1 MWKWIKRITIV
12 VLLLL
17 VIALIA
23 IRSPYVQSKLVSYV
37 GDRLAERLGT
47 RVEVGRVDF
56 EFFRS
61 LVLQEVLIEDQ
72 QSDTLLY
79 FKKLSCSID
88 RILPNKNTFS
98 FRDLELD
105 GVLFDLKILE
115 GEEHTNLQ
123 FILDQFATDGTDT
136 TAKGG
141 TFRTDEIEITDLEF
155 RFYDANKLD
164 SSSSIHFSDLNVKH
178 MNLIARDV
186 VVFDDTIRADVR
198 TLNLEEKSGFS
209 LIDLIGR
216 ATVSSQGLAVLGSH
230 IETGNSK
237 IHGDIVFEHDD
248 YGAYKN
254 FVNEVD
260 LRCTFDSTSVY
271 SGDLAY
277 FVKAL
282 NGTNMRVGLAGKI
295 RGTVS
300 DLKARKLDLRFGRK
314 SIFKGSV
321 DMAGLPDIE
330 ETFMLV
336 DVKQL
341 RTNSSDLEQIDAA
354 PFGHG
359 KKLKMPKNLGNAGDI
374 NFRGNITGFVNDIV
388 AYGTVDTDIGRL
400 KTDMSF
406 VRDTSDGDFTY
417 EGRFIAERFDLGKF
431 YANKNLGELSCN
443 LVVDA
448 HGTNINT
455 LVADIEGTVG
465 QLQFNEYDISSITVN
480 GLFETKHFTGILEC
494 KDPNLEFI
502 FNGEFDFNR
511 EDPWLEFEANIF
523 HADLHALA
531 LVEGEGYSSLAT
543 RIGISTSLDL
553 SNPNGSLSLEDFS
566 YCNDDGQYDLGNA
579 YFETYDHEDGKRF
592 TLHSN
597 IAHAEITG
605 VYNAQE
611 ITGALRSIFYSVFP
625 SMLEEV
631 EYEQV
636 TQNFSFE
643 LEMGESDRFFELI
656 LPDLRVASG
665 SWLKGSVDTRT
676 FDLEFDAYSASVTWQ
691 GKEVS
696 GLELA
701 MHKTSEIMA
710 ASIKAQKAMLSD
722 SLFVDDLLITS
733 KGYQNEFEALLD
745 WRGSGLGA
753 NGRIELQGQIYGPS
767 MVDIDLLPSQF
778 DLKEQHWRTEETSV
792 FKIDHREISIEGL
805 KLTNGRE
812 KFMVEGDI
820 SEDPNKSLKMMFEDL
835 HLSNFNVLLE
845 KSGISLQGVLEGE
858 ASVSNVYSKNPLF
871 LSYLCV
877 DSLGLNEKNLGY
889 LTLAAV
895 WQNEEELIDLQG
907 TLTNDNI
914 KSLDLRGNIKPD
926 DENSTLDLHADLNE
940 LDFSFLNAL
949 IPANITDIHG
959 FGTGSISLA
968 GQLSKPELSGSVFL
982 RDGGL
987 RVEELNT
994 AFTFEH
1000 TINLYPGS
1008 ITFDFIEAHDEEY
1021 REGRPGH
1028 KGVISGAI
1036 NHNAFKDWNF
1046 DIFGELDNVLALNT
1060 TSSMNDLYYG
1070 VAYGSGEFNVFGY
1083 SENLEITVRAKTEK
1097 GTKLELPLS
1106 SSTEVSMHEFI
1117 RFVDKEP
1124 KKFKVVDQ
1132 GPDLTGITMDLDL
1145 EVTPD
1150 ADIELIFDETVG
1162 DILRGNG
1169 QGNIRMEIDPS
1180 GEFTMHGD
1188 YTVNEGDYLFTLQN
1202 ILNKR
1207 FMIDK
1212 GGTIQWYGD
1221 PYAAILDLRTVYQT
1235 RTSLYDLMYDKRE
1248 EFKKRV
1254 PVDVVMHLTN
1264 TLLDPLISFGIEV
1277 PTVSQEVRTMV
1288 ETSINTEQE
1297 MSRQV
1302 FSLIVLNKFLPPPNG
1317 VQTAE
1322 TTTGSVTASTTS
1334 EMLSNQVSNW
1344 LSKISDDF
1352 DIGFHY
1358 RPGDNVTENEVE
1370 VALSTQIFNDRVSI
1384 NTNVGYQYG
1393 ETSYTQN
1400 PNAIIG
1406 DFEVEVKLTE
1416 EGKLRAKVFNV
1427 SNDQDLANVNQ
1438 APTTQGV
1445 GLSYTEEFDNWPELM
1460 CKFKNIFKK
1469 KDKRMT
1475 CDPYAP

>member
-1 MWKWIKRITIV
+1 MWKWTKRITIV
-12 VLLLL
+12 VLVLL
-17 VIALIA
+17 VVAVIA

-37 GDRLAERLGT
+37 GDYLAEQLGT
-47 RVEVGRVDF
+47 HVEVGHVDL

-61 LVLQEVLIEDQ
+61 LVLQEILIEDQ

-79 FKKLSCSID
+79 INRLSCSID
-88 RILPNKNTFS
+88 RFQLKKQIFS
-98 FRDLELD
+98 FRDLELE

-115 GEEHTNLQ
+115 GEENTNMQ
-123 FILDQFATDGTDT
+123 FIVDHFASDRKDT
-136 TAKGG
+136 TATARMLK
-141 TFRTDEIEITDLEF
+141 TDEIEITDLQF
-155 RFYDANKLD
+155 RFLDENKPD
-164 SSSSIHFSDLNVKH
+164 SSTGIHFSDLDVKN
-178 MNLIARDV
+178 MNLIARNV
-186 VVFDDTIRADVR
+186 VFFDDTIKADVK
-198 TLNLEEKSGFS
+198 LLSLEEKSGFKI
-209 LIDLIGR
+209 IDLFGKT
-216 ATVSSQGLAVLGSH
+216 TVSPRGLAVIGSH
-230 IETGNSK
+230 IETGNSN
-237 IHGDIVFEHDD
+237 IHGDIVFE
-248 YGAYKN
+248 YEKYSSYKE
-254 FVNEVD
+254 FVDEVD
-260 LRCTFDSTSVY
+260 LRCTFDSASVY

-277 FVKAL
+277 FVDAL
-282 NGTNMRVGLAGKI
+282 YGTDMRLGLAGKI

-300 DLKARKLDLRFGRK
+300 DLKARKLDLRFGSR

-321 DMAGLPDIE
+321 DMIGLPDIE

-341 RTNSSDLEQIDAA
+341 RTNKKDLELIDAA
-354 PFGHG
+354 PFGEG
-359 KKLKMPKNLGNAGDI
+359 NKLKMPKNLDNVGDI
-374 NFRGNITGFVNDIV
+374 NFHGNITGFVNDVV
-388 AYGTVDTDIGRL
+388 AYGTMDTDIGRL
-400 KTDMSF
+400 RTDMSF
-406 VRDTSDGDFTY
+406 VRDTSDGEFTY
-417 EGRFIAERFDLGKF
+417 DGRFIAEHFDLGKF
-431 YANKNLGELSCN
+431 YDNKNLGELSCD

-448 HGTNINT
+448 HGSNINT

-465 QLQFNEYDISSITVN
+465 QLQFNEYNISAITVN
-480 GLFETKHFTGILEC
+480 GLFETKHFTGVLEC

-502 FNGEFDFNR
+502 FNGEFDFSR
-511 EDPWLEFEANIF
+511 KDPWLEFEANIF

-531 LVEGEGYSSLAT
+531 LVQGEGYSSLAT
-543 RIGISTSLDL
+543 RIGISASLDL
-553 SNPNGSLSLEDFS
+553 SDPNGTLNLEDFS
-566 YCNDDGQYDLGNA
+566 YCNDNGQYDLGNA
-579 YFETYDHEDGKRF
+579 FFETYDHEDGKRF

-597 IAHAEITG
+597 IAHAEISG

-611 ITGALRSIFYSVFP
+611 ISGALLSIVYNVFP
-625 SMLEEV
+625 SMQEEV
-631 EYEQV
+631 DHEQV
-636 TQNFSFE
+636 AQNFRFE
-643 LEMGESDRFFELI
+643 LEMGESDRFFELV

-665 SWLKGSVDTRT
+665 SWAKGSLDTRRS
-676 FDLEFDAYSASVTWQ
+676 DLVFDAYSAKVIWQ
-691 GKEVS
+691 GKVMS
-696 GLELA
+696 GLKLA
-701 MHKTSEIMA
+701 MHKTMEVIA
-710 ASIKAQKAMLSD
+710 ASVKVKKAMLSD
-722 SLFVDDLLITS
+722 SLFVEDLLITS

-753 NGRIELQGQIYGPS
+753 NGRIDLQGQVHGPNI
-767 MVDIDLLPSQF
+767 VDIALLPSQF
-778 DLKEQHWRTEETSV
+778 DLKAQHWRTEQISV
-792 FKIDHREISIEGL
+792 FKIDHREITIEGL
-805 KLTNGRE
+805 ELTNGRE
-812 KFMVEGDI
+812 RFFLEGEV
-820 SEDPNKSLKMMFEDL
+820 SEDPSKSLMMTFEDF

-845 KSGISLQGVLEGE
+845 QSGIALKGVLEGE
-858 ASVSNVYSKNPLF
+858 ASVSNVYTKNPLF

-877 DSLGLNEKNLGY
+877 DSLGLNEKDLGF

-895 WQNEEELIDLQG
+895 WQNEEKLIDLQG
-907 TLTNDNI
+907 TLSNDNV

-926 DENSTLDLHADLNE
+926 DENTTVDLFADLNE
-940 LDFSFLNAL
+940 LDFSFLNAI
-949 IPANITDIHG
+949 IPDNITDIHG
-959 FGTGSISLA
+959 YGTGSIALN
-968 GQLSKPELSGSVFL
+968 GLLSEPELSGSVFL

-987 RVEELNT
+987 RVAELNT

-1000 TINLYPGS
+1000 AINLYPGS

-1028 KGVISGAI
+1028 KGVISGSI

-1046 DIFGELDNVLALNT
+1046 DIFGELDNMLALNT

-1106 SSTEVSMHEFI
+1106 SSTEVSMQEFI

-1124 KKFKVVDQ
+1124 QEFKVQDQ
-1132 GPDLTGITMDLDL
+1132 GPDLIGITMDLGL

-1150 ADIELIFDETVG
+1150 ANIELIFDETVG

-1169 QGNIRMEIDPS
+1169 QGNIRMEINPS

-1207 FMIDK
+1207 FIIDK

-1264 TLLDPLISFGIEV
+1264 TLLDPYITFGIEV

-1358 RPGDNVTENEVE
+1358 RPGDNVTENEIE

-1460 CKFKNIFKK
+1460 CKFKNIFRK
-1469 KDKRMT
+1469 KDKRIS
-1475 CDPYAP
+1475 CDQYAP